1 MTFVFVYS
9 GGISTYR
16 ELCSIANDLNQPDL
30 IYKFM
35 HLANHNAMWN
45 SRKVARAFE
54 FYNIIRLICVN
65 MQLTGMSLTYM
76 LVFQNEPPEYFC
88 LLKNWPLFCYFSDA
102 VWNNFCIKLNVH
114 IEYNGFDLCCS
125 CYRGQRLGSVRLLP
139 RPVSSSSPSC
149 PRSSPSCTATSLT
162 PIPEFSRP
170 WAPSGTPW
178 SRTTKTRWGNK
189 NTHVKVYHT
198 TVDFF
203 IQ

>member
-54 FYNIIRLICVN
+54 FYNIIRLIHVCVN

-88 LLKNWPLFCYFSDA
+88 LLKN
-102 VWNNFCIKLNVH
+102 
-114 IEYNGFDLCCS
+114 
-125 CYRGQRLGSVRLLP
+125 
-139 RPVSSSSPSC
+139 
-149 PRSSPSCTATSLT
+149 
-162 PIPEFSRP
+162 
-170 WAPSGTPW
+170 
-178 SRTTKTRWGNK
+178 
-189 NTHVKVYHT
+189 
-198 TVDFF
+198 
-203 IQ
+203 